1 MKKELAIFINIS
13 GGVYMN
19 KRDWIKILITYILAT
34 IIRAL
39 TGVSYTLFY
48 DKFDLVLF
56 LKDFSIW
63 TLSYILVSLS
73 MAIVFKDKRAVKN

>member
-1 MKKELAIFINIS
+1 MDKK
-13 GGVYMN
+13 
-19 KRDWIKILITYILAT
+19 DWIRILITYIIAT
-34 IIRAL
+34 LIRAL

-48 DKFDLVLF
+48 DKFDMVLF

-63 TLSYILVSLS
+63 TVSYILVSLS